1 MIRRPPRSTRTDTL
15 FPYTTLFRSKL
26 MVASCLA
33 AGLAG
38 LCATSGAYAKVDA
51 AKAAEL
57 NGPKLTCM
65 GAEKAGSKDGVA
77 EYTGKYF
84 GTWPGLKKPYGYDP
98 GPFAAEKPLFTI
110 TSKNMAQYADKL
122 TEGQKALL
130 KQYPDSYRMNVY
142 PSHRDFRFA
151 DWVCDTVKKNAVTA
165 EVIHDGLGITGTRVA
180 IPFPFPK
187 SGLEALWKHRKSAV
201 Q

>member
-1 MIRRPPRSTRTDTL
+1 MDGTVAKGFVIEEKRMN
-15 FPYTTLFRSKL
+15 FKL
-26 MVASCLA
+26 VVASCLT

-38 LCATSGAYAKVDA
+38 FGATNAYAKVDA

-98 GPFAAEKPLFTI
+98 GPYANEKPLFTI
-110 TSKNMAQYADKL
+110 T
-122 TEGQKALL
+122 
-130 KQYPDSYRMNVY
+130 
-142 PSHRDFRFA
+142 
-151 DWVCDTVKKNAVTA
+151 
-165 EVIHDGLGITGTRVA
+165 
-180 IPFPFPK
+180 
-187 SGLEALWKHRKSAV
+187 
-201 Q
+201 